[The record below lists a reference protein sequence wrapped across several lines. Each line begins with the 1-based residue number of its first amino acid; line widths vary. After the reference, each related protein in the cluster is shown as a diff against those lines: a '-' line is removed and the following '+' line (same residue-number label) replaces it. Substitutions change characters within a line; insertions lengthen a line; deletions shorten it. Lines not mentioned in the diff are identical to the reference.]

1 MLLIQNYD
9 TIIFERYG
17 QNKLTSFISDEIIK
31 IINQNIGQL
40 ILNGSIT
47 LKSVIPKIKG
57 ITFTDDIINIS
68 ISNRFYGNINPS
80 TMIIKDNNIN
90 NLVLNLELILTPI
103 EIQSRRLIDNNIEST
118 IEHELLYTIEKYLT
132 IIDGNK
138 LSNSFSMDEQLKKLD
153 KLYKNSQNWL
163 DISYLI
169 YLSFPHEI
177 RARIQQLNKD
187 IENKHIKGIP
197 NVINYIKT
205 TKIYKDLN
213 FLTNIDEYIIL
224 KKLKNDKDYKDIL
237 ENFSKKVLN
246 NNDINYEKNFT
257 DYVKKIKQKNKKM
270 LDKLER
276 TSYNFENINNDKL
289 LNIKTFYKIWNYT
302 HSYIKN
308 RFFY

>member
-9 TIIFERYG
+9 TIIFERYS

-187 IENKHIKGIP
+187 IENKHIKGIT
-197 NVINYIKT
+197 NAINYIKT

-237 ENFSKKVLN
+237 ENFSKNVLN
-246 NNDINYEKNFT
+246 NNNINYEKNFT
-257 DYVKKIKQKNKKM
+257 DYIKKIKQKNKKM

-276 TSYNFENINNDKL
+276 TSYNFENINNDKV
-289 LNIKTFYKIWNYT
+289 IKYKD
-302 HSYIKN
+302 
-308 RFFY
+308 FL

>member
-47 LKSVIPKIKG
+47 LKSVIPKTKG
-57 ITFTDDIINIS
+57 ITFTDDIIKITL
-68 ISNRFYGNINPS
+68 SNRFYGNINTLS
-80 TMIIKDNNIN
+80 MIIKDNNIR

-103 EIQSRRLIDNNIEST
+103 EMQSRRLIDNNIEST
-118 IEHELLYTIEKYLT
+118 IEQELLHTIEKYLT
-132 IIDGNK
+132 ISDGNK
-138 LSNSFSMDEQLKKLD
+138 LSNSFSMDEKLKEID
-153 KLYKNSQNWL
+153 KLYNNSQNWL

-187 IENKHIKGIP
+187 IESKHINGIS

-205 TKIYKDLN
+205 TKIYKDLK
-213 FLTNIDEYIIL
+213 FLTNIDEHIIL
-224 KKLKNDKDYKDIL
+224 KKLKKDKDYKDIL
-237 ENFSKKVLN
+237 ENFSKNVLN
-246 NNDINYEKNFT
+246 NENINYEKNFT
-257 DYVKKIKQKNKKM
+257 DYIKKIKQKNKKM

-276 TSYNFENINNDKL
+276 TSYNFENINNDKV
-289 LNIKTFYKIWNYT
+289 IKYKD
-302 HSYIKN
+302 
-308 RFFY
+308 FL

>member
-47 LKSVIPKIKG
+47 LKSAIPKIKG

-68 ISNRFYGNINPS
+68 ISNRVYGNINPS

-90 NLVLNLELILTPI
+90 NLVLNLELILSPI
-103 EIQSRRLIDNNIEST
+103 EIKSRRLIDNNIEST
-118 IEHELLYTIEKYLT
+118 IEHELLHTIEKYL
-132 IIDGNK
+132 IISDGNK
-138 LSNSFSMDEQLKKLD
+138 LSNSFSMDEQLKKID

-197 NVINYIKT
+197 NAINYIKT

-237 ENFSKKVLN
+237 ENFSKNVLN
-246 NNDINYEKNFT
+246 NNNINYEKNFT
-257 DYVKKIKQKNKKM
+257 DYIKKIKQKNKKM

-276 TSYNFENINNDKL
+276 TSYNFEGINDDKV
-289 LNIKTFYKIWNYT
+289 IKYKD
-302 HSYIKN
+302 
-308 RFFY
+308 FL

>member
-47 LKSVIPKIKG
+47 LKSVIPKIKD

-68 ISNRFYGNINPS
+68 ISNRFYGNINPLS
-80 TMIIKDNNIN
+80 MIIKDNNIR

-103 EIQSRRLIDNNIEST
+103 EMQSRRLIDNNIEST
-118 IEHELLYTIEKYLT
+118 IEHELLHTIEKYLT
-132 IIDGNK
+132 ISDGNK
-138 LSNSFSMDEQLKKLD
+138 LSNSFSMDEKLKEID
-153 KLYKNSQNWL
+153 KLYNNSQNWL

-224 KKLKNDKDYKDIL
+224 KKIKNDKDYKDIL
-237 ENFSKKVLN
+237 ENFSKNVLN
-246 NNDINYEKNFT
+246 NNNINYEKNFT
-257 DYVKKIKQKNKKM
+257 DYIKKIKQKNKKM

-276 TSYNFENINNDKL
+276 TSYNFENINNDKV
-289 LNIKTFYKIWNYT
+289 IKYKE
-302 HSYIKN
+302 
-308 RFFY
+308 FL

>member
-17 QNKLTSFISDEIIK
+17 QNKLTSFISNEIIK

-47 LKSVIPKIKG
+47 LKSVIPKTKG
-57 ITFTDDIINIS
+57 ITLTDDIIKITL
-68 ISNRFYGNINPS
+68 SNRFYGNINPLS
-80 TMIIKDNNIN
+80 MIIKDNNIR

-103 EIQSRRLIDNNIEST
+103 EMQSRRLIDNNIEST
-118 IEHELLYTIEKYLT
+118 IEHELLHTIEKYLT
-132 IIDGNK
+132 ISDGNK
-138 LSNSFSMDEQLKKLD
+138 LSNSFSMDEKLKEID
-153 KLYKNSQNWL
+153 KLYNNSQNWL

-187 IENKHIKGIP
+187 IESKHINGIS

-205 TKIYKDLN
+205 TKIYKDLK
-213 FLTNIDEYIIL
+213 FLTNIDEHIIL
-224 KKLKNDKDYKDIL
+224 KKLKKDKDYKDIL
-237 ENFSKKVLN
+237 ENFSKNVLN
-246 NNDINYEKNFT
+246 NENINYEKNFT
-257 DYVKKIKQKNKKM
+257 DYIKKIKQKNKKM

-276 TSYNFENINNDKL
+276 TSYNFENINNDKV
-289 LNIKTFYKIWNYT
+289 IKYKD
-302 HSYIKN
+302 
-308 RFFY
+308 FL

>member
-187 IENKHIKGIP
+187 IENKHIKGIT
-197 NVINYIKT
+197 NAINYIKT

-237 ENFSKKVLN
+237 ENFSKNVLN
-246 NNDINYEKNFT
+246 NNNINYEKNFT
-257 DYVKKIKQKNKKM
+257 DYIKKIKQKNKKM

-276 TSYNFENINNDKL
+276 TSYNFENINNDKV
-289 LNIKTFYKIWNYT
+289 IKYKD
-302 HSYIKN
+302 
-308 RFFY
+308 FL

>member
-47 LKSVIPKIKG
+47 LKSVIPKTKG
-57 ITFTDDIINIS
+57 ITFTDDIIKITL
-68 ISNRFYGNINPS
+68 SNRFYGNINPLS
-80 TMIIKDNNIN
+80 MIIKDNNIR

-103 EIQSRRLIDNNIEST
+103 EMQSRRLIDNNIEST
-118 IEHELLYTIEKYLT
+118 IEHELLHTIEKYLT
-132 IIDGNK
+132 ISDGNK
-138 LSNSFSMDEQLKKLD
+138 LSNSFSMDEKLKEID
-153 KLYKNSQNWL
+153 KLYNNSQNWL

-187 IENKHIKGIP
+187 IESKHINGIS

-205 TKIYKDLN
+205 AKIYKDLK
-213 FLTNIDEYIIL
+213 FPTNIDEHIIL
-224 KKLKNDKDYKDIL
+224 KKLKKDKDYKDIL
-237 ENFSKKVLN
+237 ENFSKNVLN
-246 NNDINYEKNFT
+246 NENINYEKNFT
-257 DYVKKIKQKNKKM
+257 DYIKKIKQKNKKM

-276 TSYNFENINNDKL
+276 TSYNFENINNDKV
-289 LNIKTFYKIWNYT
+289 IKYKD
-302 HSYIKN
+302 
-308 RFFY
+308 FL

>member
-118 IEHELLYTIEKYLT
+118 IEHELLHTIEKYLT

-237 ENFSKKVLN
+237 ENFSKNVLN
-246 NNDINYEKNFT
+246 NNNINYEKNFT
-257 DYVKKIKQKNKKM
+257 DYIKKIKQKNKKM

-276 TSYNFENINNDKL
+276 TSYNFENINNDKV
-289 LNIKTFYKIWNYT
+289 IKYKE
-302 HSYIKN
+302 
-308 RFFY
+308 FL

>member
-47 LKSVIPKIKG
+47 LKSVIPKTKG
-57 ITFTDDIINIS
+57 ITFTDDIIKITL
-68 ISNRFYGNINPS
+68 SNRFYGNINPLS
-80 TMIIKDNNIN
+80 MIIKDNNIR

-103 EIQSRRLIDNNIEST
+103 EMQSRRLIDNNIEST
-118 IEHELLYTIEKYLT
+118 IEHELLHTIEKYLT
-132 IIDGNK
+132 ISDGNK
-138 LSNSFSMDEQLKKLD
+138 LSNSFSMDEKLKEID
-153 KLYKNSQNWL
+153 KLYNNSQNWL

-187 IENKHIKGIP
+187 IESKHINGIS

-205 TKIYKDLN
+205 TKIYKDLK
-213 FLTNIDEYIIL
+213 FLTNIDEHIIL
-224 KKLKNDKDYKDIL
+224 KKLKKDKDYKDIL
-237 ENFSKKVLN
+237 ENFSKNVLN
-246 NNDINYEKNFT
+246 NENINYEKNFT
-257 DYVKKIKQKNKKM
+257 DYIKKIKQKNKKM

-276 TSYNFENINNDKL
+276 TSYNFENINNDKV
-289 LNIKTFYKIWNYT
+289 IKYKD
-302 HSYIKN
+302 
-308 RFFY
+308 FL